1 MSLPTTAGTT
11 APPTQPPQPAGS
23 STSGGRITE
32 VVGDGTTARSRIRS
46 RWLRARWPVV
56 VVLLVVGT
64 ALLASVIR
72 PPVSDAPMGVDNP
85 ASQGGRA
92 LAQIL
97 GAQGVRV
104 EQVRT
109 SDEALARAGAGTTL
123 LVIGT
128 YLLTDE
134 QVDQLAETE
143 ADLVLAEPESW
154 HVTRLTDG
162 AVSTGNLYGSRPT
175 AQARCTDPDATAAGA
190 VRSDGL
196 GLRAAVPTAVVCF
209 PSEDDPATGAY
220 VVVEQGSRRIVTF
233 DDAGLMTNDRLDE
246 DGNAALMLRTLGHH
260 ETLTWYIP
268 SYGDTGAP
276 VAPGAAELLP
286 PWTRPLTAQLLLV
299 LVALALW
306 RGRSLGRIVT
316 EPLPVTVRAA
326 ETTLGRGRLY
336 RRWRSRGHAAAALRA
351 GVARRAGARLGLPRT
366 AGATDVID
374 ALAGA
379 TGRSTEQVAGLL
391 YGPPPTDDAAL
402 LQLARQLDDL
412 ESEVHR
418 T

>member
-1 MSLPTTAGTT
+1 MSTSGVPAI
-11 APPTQPPQPAGS
+11 APPTQPSQPPPLGS
-23 STSGGRITE
+23 TGPRTTT
-32 VVGDGTTARSRIRS
+32 VVGDGTTARSRAGS
-46 RWLRARWPVV
+46 RWRRARWPLA
-56 VVLLVVGT
+56 VVLIVGVT
-64 ALLASVIR
+64 ALLSSVMR

-85 ASQGGRA
+85 SSQGARA

-97 GAQGVRV
+97 GAQGVTI
-104 EQVRT
+104 EQVRST
-109 SDEALARAGAGTTL
+109 DEAVARAAAGTTL
-123 LVIGT
+123 LVVGT
-128 YLLTDE
+128 FLLDDE
-134 QVDQLAETE
+134 QVDQLAATE
-143 ADLVLAEPESW
+143 ADLVLAEPEAW
-154 HVTRLTDG
+154 HVSRLTDG
-162 AVSTGNLYGSRPT
+162 AIETAYGYGSQ
-175 AQARCTDPDATAAGA
+175 AQVEARCTDPDAVAAGA

-196 GLRAAVPTAVVCF
+196 GLRAVGQDAVVCF
-209 PSEDDPATGAY
+209 PSGGDPATGAY
-220 VVVEQGSRRIVTF
+220 VVAEGARRVVAF
-233 DDAGLMTNDRLDE
+233 DDAGIMTNDRLDE

-260 ETLTWYIP
+260 EDLTWYIP
-268 SYGDTGAP
+268 SYGDTGAQA
-276 VAPGAAELLP
+276 VPGPADLLP
-286 PWTRPLTAQLLLV
+286 PWMGPLTAQLVLV

-351 GVARRAGARLGLPRT
+351 GVARRTAARLGLPRS
-366 AGATDVID
+366 AGAAAVID
-374 ALAGA
+374 ALARA

-391 YGPPPTDDAAL
+391 YGPPPTDDAGL